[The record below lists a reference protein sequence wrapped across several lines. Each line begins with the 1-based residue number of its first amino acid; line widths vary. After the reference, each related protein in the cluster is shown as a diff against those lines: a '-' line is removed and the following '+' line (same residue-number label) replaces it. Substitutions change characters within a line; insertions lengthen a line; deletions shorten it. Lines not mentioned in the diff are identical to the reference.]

1 METLEEEGEKVNNQD
16 FVAMRPTYERIAL
29 YIWIAQLEG
38 AQDTDRPAITER
50 FLRYADSLSNE
61 EDEMGDSEFRKRMI
75 IASKSSVPSGI
86 VVGEIPTFLKIRTDK
101 KLLDC
106 VKKKFQEALNLEIVQ
121 MPYMFKILGIT
132 YALYLIEENKKLGIN
147 AMKRESDDAYKPTVR
162 LAGNDGLSDLESI
175 NILTAMYLGD
185 RKYEKEIKAI
195 LKAWSDE
202 QCEGCQ

>member
-1 METLEEEGEKVNNQD
+1 MNKQD
-16 FVAMRPTYERIAL
+16 YVAMRPTYERIAL

-50 FLRYADSLSNE
+50 FLRYADNLS
-61 EDEMGDSEFRKRMI
+61 DEKDETGDSEFRKRMI
-75 IASKSSVPSGI
+75 IASKSNVPRDI
-86 VVGEIPTFLKIRTDK
+86 IVGEIPTFLKIRTDG
-101 KLLDC
+101 KLLEK
-106 VKKKFQEALNLEIVQ
+106 VKNKFQKALDLKIVQ
-121 MPYMFKILGIT
+121 MPYMFKLLGIA

-147 AMKRESDDAYKPTVR
+147 AMKKESDDAYKPIVE
-162 LAGNDGLSDLESI
+162 LAANDRLSDLESI

-195 LKAWSDE
+195 LKTWSDE